1 MKRNSDQSGAPMA
14 LENEQEAMV
23 GGGFGTGV
31 EKTVAQAPPEKS
43 ILRWVITNLG
53 RLGCLMFVTVAFII
67 VFEVIMRFIFRSPT
81 MWVMEI
87 STLLTI
93 VASFLL
99 FAYTLQEK
107 GHTRVDFITAMVSR
121 RSAFFLELFTSLLGL
136 IYCGVL
142 TWYGVK
148 MVQSSILMEE
158 LTQTLQIPLWIP
170 QLFVPVG
177 GGLMFIQLLKFLKND
192 LFKNRKKM
200 TADQYS
206 LKDATPGSLIIMF
219 IFIAALVLSLAL
231 LRIEPRLGLLILFFA
246 LLFNGM
252 PVSFAMSLFGI
263 FGLYFL
269 LGGST
274 ALIHV
279 PMTSYAT
286 ADSILIIAFPLFLLS
301 GTILQA
307 GNIGPRI
314 FHFANTLVRHLPGGM
329 GIAAIIFC
337 GIFAAMT
344 GSSVAVAAAVSVIAL
359 PEMTKRGYSRQTTI
373 GLLAAGGTLGIL
385 FPPSLALIMYSALTF
400 ESLGKLFLG
409 ALIPGIILSLM
420 FIAYMVYVGM
430 TDKNIQRDK
439 RASFKEIR
447 QAFGEGLGGLIV
459 IVIIMGGIYSGL
471 FTPTEAGAIAVLYS
485 IFLCTVW
492 YRTMSWD
499 KLKTSIMKAGKIASM
514 IILII
519 IGANITGNLITMTQI
534 TQQLLGLVNSLAL
547 PSWIYIGIILV
558 FLIVMGGP
566 LEAVSIMVITV
577 PILYP
582 IITALGF
589 NGVWFGIIQVV
600 VGELALISPPEG
612 INLFI
617 LQEIAK
623 ATAAEVSRGVI
634 PFLIVM
640 AIFLLIL
647 CIFPSLTTWLPALL
661 LGQI

>member
-1 MKRNSDQSGAPMA
+1 MTVKD
-14 LENEQEAMV
+14 EQGTLV
-23 GGGFGTGV
+23 GGEFGAISHGD
-31 EKTVAQAPPEKS
+31 EAALRPEKS
-43 ILRWVITNLG
+43 VIRWVITNLG
-53 RLGCLMFVTVAFII
+53 RLGCIMFLSVAVII
-67 VFEVIMRFIFRSPT
+67 TFEVVMRFIFRSPT
-81 MWVMEI
+81 MWVTEI
-87 STLLTI
+87 SSLLCI
-93 VASFLL
+93 VGSFLL

-107 GHTRVDFITAMVSR
+107 GHTKVDFITAMLPKKSV
-121 RSAFFLELFTSLLGL
+121 FFLELFTSLLGL

-142 TWYGVK
+142 TWYGIK
-148 MVQSSILMEE
+148 MIQSSILMGE

-170 QLFVPVG
+170 QVFVPIG
-177 GGLMFIQLLKFLKND
+177 GGLMFLQLLKFLKND
-192 LFKNRKKM
+192 LFPKRKGVGS
-200 TADQYS
+200 DVFP
-206 LKDATPGSLIIMF
+206 LKDATPASLAIMVV
-219 IFIAALVLSLAL
+219 FIAALVLSLAL
-231 LRIEPRLGLLILFFA
+231 LKIDPRWGLLLLFFA

-252 PVSFAMSLFGI
+252 PVSYAMGLFGT

-274 ALIHV
+274 SLIHV
-279 PMTSYAT
+279 PMTAYAS
-286 ADSILIIAFPLFLLS
+286 ADSIIVIAFPLFLLS

-307 GNIGPRI
+307 GEIGPRI
-314 FHFANTLVRHLPGGM
+314 FHFANALVRHLPGGM

-359 PEMTKRGYSRQTTI
+359 PEMTKRGYSRKTTI

-409 ALIPGIILSLM
+409 ALIPGIILSLL

-430 TDKNIQRDK
+430 TDKSIQRDK
-439 RASFKEIR
+439 RASLKEIF
-447 QAFGEGLGGLIV
+447 QALREGVGGLIV

-492 YRTMSWD
+492 YRTMNWE
-499 KLKTSIMKAGKIASM
+499 KFKTSVMKAGKIASM

-534 TQQLLGLVNSLAL
+534 TQQILALVNSLPIA
-547 PSWIYIGIILV
+547 SWVYMLIIIV
-558 FLIVMGGP
+558 FLIILGGP
-566 LEAVSIMVITV
+566 LEAVSIMIITV

-600 VGELALISPPEG
+600 VGEMALISPPEG

-617 LQEIAK
+617 LQEIGK

-634 PFLIVM
+634 PFLVLM
-640 AIFLLIL
+640 GVFLLLL
-647 CIFPSLTTWLPALL
+647 CLFPSLTTWLPALV
-661 LGQI
+661 LGGGG